1 MKLKTSFSQHIPCL
15 NSKNDLFYLFYYE
28 NLKMTQIFRLQLSE
42 VYEISKKN
50 FIYSFMKCLSIIH
63 YLNYKI
69 TLKIIKFHGHISN
82 IDKGKI
88 KRKKIQSYMLQI
100 NINA

>member
-1 MKLKTSFSQHIPCL
+1 
-15 NSKNDLFYLFYYE
+15 
-28 NLKMTQIFRLQLSE
+28 
-42 VYEISKKN
+42 
-50 FIYSFMKCLSIIH
+50 MKCLSIIH